1 VWYQAVHRQ
10 HVKIGMLTPMC
21 GKRDFGEYPEGT
33 PGMRLATMVPV
44 EALLRDRGDAAF
56 LVIHLRPWSTPPGQ
70 DVPWPDLAQC
80 LPAIERALGA
90 PAYRD
95 DDVVAFALRR

>member
-1 VWYQAVHRQ
+1 
-10 HVKIGMLTPMC
+10 
-21 GKRDFGEYPEGT
+21 
-33 PGMRLATMVPV
+33 
-44 EALLRDRGDAAF
+44 
-56 LVIHLRPWSTPPGQ
+56 VIHLRPWSTPPGQ

-80 LPAIERALGA
+80 LPAIERELGA